1 MNEICITAGEAV
13 AGIIV
18 AVIVV
23 AGMLVATASTYYAGG
38 LRKGRREEHW
48 NNVRTRRTAW
58 KQLIEAHPEAAKFY
72 RYWL

>member
-13 AGIIV
+13 AGIVV
-18 AVIVV
+18 AVIVA
-23 AGMLVATASTYYAGG
+23 AGALVATAASYYG
-38 LRKGRREEHW
+38 LGVRRGQRIEHRA
-48 NNVRTRRTAW
+48 NKNARRLAY